1 MIISA
6 SRRTDIPAFYGEWF
20 MNRIKENY
28 VLVRNPF
35 NKKQVT
41 KLIIHPEIVE
51 CIVFWT
57 KNPIPFMKYIKD
69 LMASHFNFYFL
80 FTITPY
86 SNDLEQNIPSTEK
99 ITDCFKKLSETIG
112 PEKIIWR
119 YDPVILTHEL
129 NYAFHLRHFEALS
142 QTLANYTH
150 RCIVSFLTMYKK
162 CQQNLKDMEIIT
174 PAAEEKVNLL
184 NQFIEIAELHKIR
197 LQTCAIETL
206 PGLNID
212 IKGKCI
218 DNELISDICK
228 KAIPLKKDS
237 YQRNECLC
245 VESVDIGV
253 YNSCLGYCL
262 YCYANQNRQVV
273 DQIVQLHNPSSP
285 VLIGN
290 VESDDKVVE
299 RNSPDILFPLPYV

>member
-20 MNRIKENY
+20 MNRIEENY

-99 ITDCFKKLSETIG
+99 IADCFKKLSETIG

-142 QTLANYTH
+142 KTLANYTH

-162 CQQNLKDMEIIT
+162 CQQNLKDIEIIT

-197 LQTCAIETL
+197 LQTCATETF
-206 PGLNID
+206 PELNSN

-218 DNELISDICK
+218 DNELISNICK
-228 KAIPLKKDS
+228 KAIPFKKDS

-245 VESVDIGV
+245 GESVDIGV
-253 YNSCLGYCL
+253 YNSCQGYCL
-262 YCYANQNRQVV
+262 YCYANQNQQVV

-285 VLIGN
+285 MLIGN

-299 RNSPDILFPLPYV
+299 RNSPDILFPLPAI